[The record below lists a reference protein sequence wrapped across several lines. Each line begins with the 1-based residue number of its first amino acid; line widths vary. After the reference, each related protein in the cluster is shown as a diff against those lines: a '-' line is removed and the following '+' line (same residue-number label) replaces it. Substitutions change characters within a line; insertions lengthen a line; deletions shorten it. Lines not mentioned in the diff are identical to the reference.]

1 MATRILKIKV
11 GLSDGVRTFCDVTY
25 LKDGQ
30 VGHYV
35 KRVDGKM
42 PIKELVPDVI
52 GRIDAGPGAILAKEQ

>member
-11 GLSDGVRTFCDVTY
+11 GLANGVRTFCDVKY

-35 KRVDGKM
+35 KRIDGKM
-42 PIKELVPDVI
+42 PIEQLVPDLI
-52 GRIDAGPGAILAKEQ
+52 DRIEAGPGTTPSKGQ